1 MAFLFCFYQQK
12 IEWVWLLEQHEELFK
27 KAMEYEK
34 TGYSWIQTESL
45 EELSKPERVEAIKR
59 EHLKRMK
66 AKYKNLKKDTDWQ
79 DNILGID
86 NSKDTDNEFWLEELK
101 DAEGDGCASCFI

>member
-1 MAFLFCFYQQK
+1 MT
-12 IEWVWLLEQHEELFK
+12 IERLNK
-27 KAMEYEK
+27 EYEK
-34 TGYSWIQTESL
+34 SGYSWIQGESL
-45 EELSKPERVEAIKR
+45 NELAKPDRVEAIKR

-79 DNILGID
+79 DNILGLD
-86 NSKDTDNEFWLEELK
+86 NSKDADNEFWLEELK